1 MKRRG
6 FTLAEVLITLGIIG
20 VVAALT
26 APALVQNANSAKVG
40 PKLAKAVST
49 FELANEAMLN
59 EASTTTLKGMSFAS
73 DAAYLTKLS
82 DYMRMTYDN
91 ESGSGVT
98 KYSSL
103 LKNYSGKT
111 VVALSP
117 AGELR
122 PVTVG
127 GKEIAVDYLLPGIV
141 LQPSIA
147 AKTIAMVKGGAIL
160 GVNIDANTYR
170 NNLVVDIDGTKEE
183 ISFKPHQYPYGT
195 VIIDINGKSEPNQLG
210 KDAFVFTLMADGSLE
225 PYGANG
231 SWNTGKDL
239 CNATTVNSGG
249 TCSASIFENDLKVI
263 YQ

>member
-59 EASTTTLKGMSFAS
+59 EASTNTLKGMSFAS

-82 DYMRMTYDN
+82 DYMRMTYDS

-103 LKNYSGKT
+103 LKNYSGQT
-111 VVALSP
+111 VVDLSP
-117 AGELR
+117 IGELR
-122 PVTVG
+122 PVEG
-127 GKEIAVDYLLPGIV
+127 IAVDCLLPGIV
-141 LQPSIA
+141 LQPSTA

-160 GVNIDANTYR
+160 GVSLNADTYR
-170 NNLVVDIDGTKEE
+170 TNVKDSSGKDIRP
-183 ISFKPHQYPYGT
+183 SFKPHQYPYGT
-195 VIIDINGKSEPNQLG
+195 ASIDINGKSEPNQLG
-210 KDAFVFTLMADGSLE
+210 KDVFVFTLMADGSLE

-231 SWNTGKDL
+231 AWNTGKDL

>member
-59 EASTTTLKGMSFAS
+59 EASTNTLKGMSFAS

-82 DYMRMTYDN
+82 DYMRMTYDS

-103 LKNYSGKT
+103 LKNYSGQT
-111 VVALSP
+111 VVDLAP
-117 AGELR
+117 TGELR
-122 PVTVG
+122 PVSVNG
-127 GKEIAVDYLLPGIV
+127 IEIGIDFQGHGIV
-141 LQPSIA
+141 LKPSTA
-147 AKTIAMVKGGAIL
+147 AETIAMVKGGAIL
-160 GVNIDANTYR
+160 GVNINADTYR
-170 NNLVVDIDGTKEE
+170 TGVAVVEGTDERA
-183 ISFKPHQYPYGT
+183 SFKPHQYPYGT

-210 KDAFVFTLMADGSLE
+210 KDVFVFTLMADGSLE

>member
-59 EASTTTLKGMSFAS
+59 EASTTTLKGMSFAD

-82 DYMRMTYDN
+82 DYMRMTYDS

-103 LKNYSGKT
+103 LKNYSGQT
-111 VVALSP
+111 VVDLSP
-117 AGELR
+117 IGELR
-122 PVTVG
+122 PITVG
-127 GKEIAVDYLLPGIV
+127 GIKVEIACTIPGII
-141 LQPSIA
+141 LKPSIA

-160 GVNIDANTYR
+160 GVHLNADTY
-170 NNLVVDIDGTKEE
+170 NAVIVDVDGTDERA
-183 ISFKPHQYPYGT
+183 SFKPHQYPYGT